1 MTQAQDH
8 SGDHGPMWSL
18 RYRVA
23 GPGWSARRRAAAQ
36 VAAGAPAV
44 PVLIVFAIVLVD
56 HFGGA
61 GMIWLPLLAAGPA
74 LAATTSGPRGVLSV
88 GFLATVLATVLG
100 ARGGVPGRE
109 LSAVLSALVAVTL
122 ASGLASALRGRRE
135 RVLAAVRSVAEAAQH
150 ALLKP
155 VPATVGP
162 FQAAV
167 RYSAAAAEARIGGD
181 LYALLPTP
189 YGVRLIVGDV
199 RGKGLPAVE
208 TAALVLGVFREA
220 AYDEP
225 DLLAVVG
232 RIERSLARNLGADD
246 FVTAV
251 VAGHPRAG
259 HLEMV
264 NCGHAPPL
272 LVRAGGDIDVVTV
285 EPTHPAPP
293 LGLRALTGETPTL
306 QVLPFTDGDQLLLY
320 TDGVTEARNHS
331 REFYPLAEGLARH
344 VSDEPARTLTALHDE
359 LLAHV
364 GGRLHDDAA
373 LLLLRKPA
381 VPGPASGT
389 GHGSGPGVGSSLRG
403 SSLSGSRSSV
413 TGAAAGMGVCAG
425 MSLGTGMGMSTGMC
439 AGMGLVVGCQA
450 ADKGGAAWGGAAR
463 GARSGSVFKT

>member
-1 MTQAQDH
+1 MSQVRNHGRDRVVAQ
-8 SGDHGPMWSL
+8 L
-18 RYRVA
+18 
-23 GPGWSARRRAAAQ
+23 
-36 VAAGAPAV
+36 AAGTPAL
-44 PVLIVFAIVLVD
+44 PVLIVSVIVLIDVMC
-56 HFGGA
+56 GA
-61 GMIWLPLLAAGPA
+61 GTIWLPLLAAGPA
-74 LAATTSGPRGVLSV
+74 LAATTGGPRGVLCV
-88 GFLATVLATVLG
+88 GLLAAVLG
-100 ARGGVPGRE
+100 ATLGTRDGVPGHE
-109 LSAVLSALVAVTL
+109 LTAVLSALAAVTL

-162 FQAAV
+162 FQVAV

-181 LYALLPTP
+181 LYALVPTP

-199 RGKGLPAVE
+199 RGKGLPAVG
-208 TAALVLGVFREA
+208 TAALVVGVFREA

-251 VAGHPRAG
+251 VAGYPQAG
-259 HLEMV
+259 HLEVV

-272 LVRAGGDIDVVTV
+272 LVRESGAVVAV
-285 EPTHPAPP
+285 EPAHPAPP
-293 LGLRALTGETPTL
+293 LGLRALTDETPSL
-306 QVLPFTDGDQLLLY
+306 QVLAFADGDQLLLY
-320 TDGVTEARNHS
+320 TDGVTEARNHG

-344 VSDEPARTLTALHDE
+344 LSDEPAGTLTALHDE

-381 VPGPASGT
+381 ASASEADLPEAVSDAGR
-389 GHGSGPGVGSSLRG
+389 GCGS
-403 SSLSGSRSSV
+403 SGSRSVSSQSR
-413 TGAAAGMGVCAG
+413 TSAAGDG
-425 MSLGTGMGMSTGMC
+425 S
-439 AGMGLVVGCQA
+439 QA
-450 ADKGGAAWGGAAR
+450 AE
-463 GARSGSVFKT
+463 KTEGTAGPGIPVVALAEPG

>member
-1 MTQAQDH
+1 MK
-8 SGDHGPMWSL
+8 
-18 RYRVA
+18 RF
-23 GPGWSARRRAAAQ
+23 AAQ
-36 VAAGAPAV
+36 VAADTPV
-44 PVLIVFAIVLVD
+44 LPVLIVSVVVLAD
-56 HFGGA
+56 LAGGA

-74 LAATTSGPRGVLSV
+74 LAATTSGPLGVLCV
-88 GFLATVLATVLG
+88 GLLAAGLGTTLG
-100 ARGGVPGRE
+100 ARDGVPGTE
-109 LSAVLSALVAVTL
+109 LAAVLSALAAVTL

-150 ALLKP
+150 ALLRP
-155 VPATVGP
+155 VPPTVGP
-162 FQAAV
+162 FQVAV

-181 LYALLPTP
+181 LYALVPTP

-199 RGKGLPAVE
+199 RGKGLPAVS

-232 RIERSLARNLGADD
+232 RIERSLARNLGSDD

-251 VAGHPRAG
+251 VAGYPRSG
-259 HLEMV
+259 ELEVV

-272 LVRAGGDIDVVTV
+272 LVRASQAVTAV

-293 LGLRALTGETPTL
+293 LGLRALTDETPRL
-306 QVLPFTDGDQLLLY
+306 QVLPFADDDQLLLY
-320 TDGVTEARNHS
+320 TDGVTEARDDG
-331 REFYPLAEGLARH
+331 RAFYPLADGLARH

-381 VPGPASGT
+381 VP
-389 GHGSGPGVGSSLRG
+389 H
-403 SSLSGSRSSV
+403 
-413 TGAAAGMGVCAG
+413 AAAAPEAAG
-425 MSLGTGMGMSTGMC
+425 SPSDRLQG
-439 AGMGLVVGCQA
+439 QA
-450 ADKGGAAWGGAAR
+450 CG
-463 GARSGSVFKT
+463 